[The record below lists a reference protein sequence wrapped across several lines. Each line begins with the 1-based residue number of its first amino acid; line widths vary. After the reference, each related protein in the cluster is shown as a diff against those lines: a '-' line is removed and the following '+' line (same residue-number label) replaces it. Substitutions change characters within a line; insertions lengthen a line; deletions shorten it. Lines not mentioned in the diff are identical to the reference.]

1 MSLEEEG
8 ISVDNHSMTDE
19 MNRNAFDKLVA
30 GMDAVE
36 RSDMLEKINQSSV
49 AVLQLMETEDQL
61 PEKNVSLHIRYRGES
76 AFYRFLLWFRGL
88 LEKKD
93 PEKIYNEDVLASMA
107 RRINRDHPGI
117 VNHKNGLLDS
127 VFYEH
132 LRSLKNAAEFF
143 KPYFNIIDDNP
154 GDFYVFLSSFVTP
167 ELSDIITAEADPFS
181 LSFDTEPTVDTK
193 NKLLKNLDEIL
204 KNLDGSVK
212 SRLYGAISSLNWL
225 RQFTRLPYIHFTS
238 QFTNL
243 TGNYYTCPYRNA
255 VNDYASF
262 SAVFSNVMS
271 VQNEVLEAI
280 LMFSQRKEVTKNAQD
295 KDIERTIKEFIAKAN
310 QCFGSIQLF
319 ISNVPILKIGKI
331 INADYDWLPGN
342 IEGVEGWFPNFRSHW
357 RKIIEVRWADWLRE
371 RKKKNLETYLNNDF
385 GLSEFPALKYRPWQ
399 ALWLRVPFSCE
410 LTGGFLSWF
419 RENRYDDMI
428 PYLNDVMMEGVFI
441 RNENRIE
448 YSEGINLFVQAMS
461 QMQELIDRLAPEG
474 EYGAQFEEFATSR
487 IRSFQVQNQIDS
499 MMTTTESEIRECV
512 KKFDK
517 GAKMMDKCLSGILSD
532 DRDKIHDGLQNIA
545 SIKGHRNR
553 MWRDSLRVCWET
565 LKKAVFYLSELEPID
580 AATQQ

>member
-1 MSLEEEG
+1 
-8 ISVDNHSMTDE
+8 MTDE

-30 GMDAVE
+30 GMDATE
-36 RSDMLEKINQSSV
+36 RSDMLEKINRSSV
-49 AVLQLMETEDQL
+49 SVVQLIETEKQIPD
-61 PEKNVSLHIRYRGES
+61 KNLTLHLRFREES
-76 AFYRFLLWFRGL
+76 AFYRFLLWLRGII
-88 LEKKD
+88 EKKD

-117 VNHKNGLLDS
+117 LNHRNGLVDS

-132 LRSLKNAAEFF
+132 LRSLKTAAEFF

-154 GDFYVFLSSFVTP
+154 GDFYVFLSSFVAP
-167 ELSDIITAEADPFS
+167 ELSDIITNQADPFS
-181 LSFDTEPTVDTK
+181 LSFDAEPNMDTK
-193 NKLLKNLDEIL
+193 NRLLRNLDDIL
-204 KNLDGSVK
+204 KNIDGGTK
-212 SRLYGAISSLNWL
+212 SNLYSAVSSLNWL
-225 RQFTRLPYIHFTS
+225 RQFTRLPYIHFTT

-243 TGNYYTCPYRNA
+243 TDNSYTCPYRNA
-255 VNDYASF
+255 VNDFSSF
-262 SAVFSNVMS
+262 AAVFSNVMS
-271 VQNEVLEAI
+271 VQNEVLEAM
-280 LMFSQRKEVTKNAQD
+280 LMYSQRKEITKNAQE

-319 ISNVPILKIGKI
+319 ISSVPIIKVGKI

-342 IEGVEGWFPNFRSHW
+342 IDGVEGWFPNFRSHW
-357 RKIIEVRWADWLRE
+357 RKIIDVRWNDWIRE
-371 RKKKNLETYLNNDF
+371 RKKKNLETYLGNDF
-385 GLSEFPALKYRPWQ
+385 GLSEFPTLKYRPWQ

-419 RENRYDDMI
+419 CENRYDDMI

-448 YSEGINLFVQAMS
+448 YSEGINLFVQANT
-461 QMQELIDRLAPEG
+461 QMKELLDRLASDG

-517 GAKMMDKCLSGILSD
+517 GAKMMDKCLGGILSD
-532 DRDKIHDGLQNIA
+532 ERDKIHDGLQNIA
-545 SIKGHRNR
+545 SIKGHHNR
-553 MWRDSLRVCWET
+553 AWKDSLRTCWET

-580 AATQQ
+580 AATVQD

>member
-1 MSLEEEG
+1 
-8 ISVDNHSMTDE
+8 MTDE
-19 MNRNAFDKLVA
+19 MNRSAFDKLVA

-36 RSDMLEKINQSSV
+36 RSDMLEKINQSAVSV
-49 AVLQLMETEDQL
+49 VQLVETEEL
-61 PEKNVSLHIRYRGES
+61 YPEKNVSLHIRFKGES
-76 AFYRFLLWFRGL
+76 ALYRFFLWLRSL

-117 VNHKNGLLDS
+117 LNHKNGLIDS

-132 LRSLKNAAEFF
+132 LRSLRSSAEFF
-143 KPYFNIIDDNP
+143 KPYFNIIDENP

-181 LSFDTEPTVDTK
+181 LSFDTEPDLATK
-193 NKLLKNLDEIL
+193 NRLLKNLDSIL
-204 KNLDGSVK
+204 NNIDGAAKSNLYSAV
-212 SRLYGAISSLNWL
+212 SSLNWL

-243 TGNYYTCPYRNA
+243 TGNHYTCPYRNA
-255 VNDYASF
+255 VNDFSSF
-262 SAVFSNVMS
+262 AAVFSNVMS
-271 VQNEVLEAI
+271 VQNEVLEAM
-280 LMFSQRKEVTKNAQD
+280 LMFSQRKEITKNAQD

-310 QCFGSIQLF
+310 QCFGIIQMF
-319 ISNVPILKIGKI
+319 ISNVPIIKVGKI

-342 IEGVEGWFPNFRSHW
+342 IDGVEGWFPNFRSHW
-357 RKIIEVRWADWLRE
+357 RKIIDVRWADWLRE
-371 RKKKNLETYLNNDF
+371 RKKKNLETYLKNDF
-385 GLSEFPALKYRPWQ
+385 ELSEFPVMKYRPWQ
-399 ALWLRVPFSCE
+399 ALWMRVPFACE

-419 RENRYDDMI
+419 CENEYEDMM

-448 YSEGINLFVQAMS
+448 YSEGLNLFAQAMS
-461 QMQELIDRLAPEG
+461 QMQELLDRLAPEG

-487 IRSFQVQNQIDS
+487 LRSFQVQNQIDS
-499 MMTTTESEIRECV
+499 MMTTTETEIRECV
-512 KKFDK
+512 KKFGK
-517 GAKMMDKCLSGILSD
+517 GARMIDKCLSGVLSEE
-532 DRDKIHDGLQNIA
+532 RDKVHDGLQNINV
-545 SIKGHRNR
+545 IKGHNNR
-553 MWRDSLRVCWET
+553 VWKDSLRTCWET

-580 AATQQ
+580 AATEQ